1 MRSSSGVNDETRAID
16 MCTSGKRRRALACV
30 AALLLLPIGRARAE
44 SSPEDKALART
55 LFQDGRALMA
65 AQKLD
70 EACPKLE
77 ESQRLDPSGGTLL
90 NLALCHEQQ
99 GRFASS
105 WSEFNEAVAVARRD
119 GRRDREQEGQTHA
132 RALEPRLSRL
142 TVVVPAGTQV
152 EGLRIERDG
161 REIGRGAWS
170 TAMPIDGGE
179 HVVRATATGR
189 DPFATTVVMEKEG
202 DAKTIE
208 IPVLATPVVVVA
220 PPRVEAPV
228 LVAPP
233 PPPPAPMSPIAAKR
247 LRWGGSA
254 AAGVGVALLVGAGY
268 ELSQALDAKDA
279 SKADCDASDQCGP
292 VGRAQRADA
301 VSHGNW
307 ATVLGV
313 GGAVAIG
320 GAAALYYFGWRG
332 AKAHAAAHGDV
343 NVTIGAGPG
352 AMMTGVG
359 GTF

>member
-1 MRSSSGVNDETRAID
+1 MLASPLRSVGV
-16 MCTSGKRRRALACV
+16 LAV
-30 AALLLLPIGRARAE
+30 VLLVPLGRARAE
-44 SSPEDKALART
+44 SSPEDKALATT
-55 LFQDGRALMA
+55 LFQEGRALMA

-70 EACPKLE
+70 EACPKLQ

-119 GRRDREQEGQTHA
+119 GRRDREQEALTHA

-142 TVVVPAGTQV
+142 TIVVPAGTQV

-179 HVVRATATGR
+179 HVIRATATGR
-189 DPFATTVVMEKEG
+189 DPFVTTVAVGKES
-202 DAKTIE
+202 DAKTVE

-228 LVAPP
+228 LVSPP
-233 PPPPAPMSPIAAKR
+233 PPPEPMSPTTAKR
-247 LRWGGSA
+247 LRWGGIAS
-254 AAGVGVALLVGAGY
+254 AGVGVALLGLAGY
-268 ELSQALDAKDA
+268 QLAQALDAKDA
-279 SKADCDASDQCGP
+279 SKADCTGDECGP
-292 VGRAQRADA
+292 IGQQHRTDA

-307 ATVLGV
+307 ATAFSV
-313 GGAVAIG
+313 GGAVLIG
-320 GAAALYYFGWRG
+320 GGAALYYFGWRG
-332 AKAHAAAHGDV
+332 DRARQETGAVRVTLGAA
-343 NVTIGAGPG
+343 PG
-352 AMMTGVG
+352 SVMTGLVG
-359 GTF
+359 AF